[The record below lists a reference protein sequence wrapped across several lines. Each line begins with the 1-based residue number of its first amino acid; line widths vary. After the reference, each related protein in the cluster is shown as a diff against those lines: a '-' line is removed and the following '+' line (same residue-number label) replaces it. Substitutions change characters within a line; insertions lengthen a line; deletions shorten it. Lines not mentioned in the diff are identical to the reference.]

1 MKKILTVL
9 AIVLF
14 STIGYSQTDSTSY
27 VTDSN
32 VEKLVDKYSA
42 KIEATIVSLAEQLK
56 QPAEHIYKIMVKQQ
70 YIKAFTGII
79 VLLVTIL
86 FGYLT
91 IKYASNIEN
100 WEYGTIYKN
109 KPTYSLGAFIISIV
123 SLFVTI
129 LVLLVGQYPVDII
142 QGFIN
147 PEYGAIQDII
157 NLIK

>member
-1 MKKILTVL
+1 MRKILTVL
-9 AIVLF
+9 SIVIF

-56 QPAEHIYKIMVKQQ
+56 QPAEHVYKIMVKQQ
-70 YIKAFTGII
+70 YIKAFTGILL
-79 VLLVTIL
+79 LLVIIL
-86 FGYLT
+86 FVYLT
-91 IKYASNIEN
+91 IKYASNIED
-100 WEYGTIYKN
+100 WEYGIAYKN
-109 KPTYSLGAFIISIV
+109 KPGYSFGVLIISLA
-123 SLFVTI
+123 SLFIAI
-129 LVLLVGQYPVDII
+129 LVLLVWQYPMDII